1 MTARQIGFENSR
13 GQQIEGVIDHP
24 KDIEHEDP
32 HASAPGVILCH
43 SFTGYKEIPHLK
55 RLAEALNAEGYVTLR
70 FDFADCVGESDG
82 SCEDMSLSKQIDDLR
97 DAISFFESRGEIDP
111 GRIGIAGHSLGGMT
125 CIEVAAMDD
134 RPSAVV
140 SISAPVSAECEK
152 LFQGNEIDRWR
163 RAGHLHFPTRKAGEV
178 KIGWSFYEDL
188 REYDSRESV
197 ESIAVPIRFIH
208 GSDDEIVP
216 LTNSEQLYDNANEPK
231 DLSVI
236 DEADHLFREPD
247 HEQMMINAAS
257 RWMEQCL

>member
-1 MTARQIGFENSR
+1 MTSQQVGFENSR
-13 GQQIEGVIDHP
+13 GQQIAGILDHP
-24 KDIEHEDP
+24 GSVEHDDP
-32 HASAPGVILCH
+32 HASVPGVILCH

-55 RLAEALNAEGYVTLR
+55 RLADALNDEGYVTLR

-82 SCEDMSLSKQIDDLR
+82 SCKEMSLSKQIDDLR

-134 RPSAVV
+134 RPAAIAAIAS
-140 SISAPVSAECEK
+140 PVSAECEK
-152 LFQGNEIDRWR
+152 LFQGNEIERWR

-188 REYDSRESV
+188 QSYDARASV
-197 ESIAVPIRFIH
+197 QSIEAPIRFIH

-216 LTNSEQLYDNANEPK
+216 LTNSEQLYDGANEPK
-231 DLSVI
+231 DLSI
-236 DEADHLFREPD
+236 IEDADHLFRESA
-247 HEQMMINAAS
+247 HEQAMINAAS
-257 RWMEQCL
+257 TWMTQYL